1 MYYAS
6 YLRMSQGLV
15 HHFLSFSNFFHSF
28 FSFEFH
34 IYTLYREYSS
44 LPVKGTKGENKYEV
58 DRVSNV
64 CRIKLDKYKQI

>member
-28 FSFEFH
+28 FSFDFH

-44 LPVKGTKGENKYEV
+44 LPVKGTKGKNKYEV

-64 CRIKLDKYKQI
+64 WRIK